1 MKISGQ
7 ELLALVAF
15 ITVSEKTLDLD
26 MDNQIIKDALKVRNR
41 AMDLLGTYDGKL
53 GLEVAKILSR
63 VGRSSGG

>member
-15 ITVSEKTLDLD
+15 ITIAERTLALD
-26 MDNQIIKDALKVRNR
+26 MDNQITKDTLKVRNR